1 VTVSADGRAVT
12 VRATA
17 TAHTVFGVAV
27 GGRRTFTVAAST
39 TTDVEEVQ
47 AQGP

>member
-1 VTVSADGRAVT
+1 MSPDGPPVT

-27 GGRRTFTVAAST
+27 GGRRTFTVSAST
-39 TTDVEEVQ
+39 TTDVEEVE
-47 AQGP
+47 AGGP